1 MLGQLLGKQ
10 LPGAEDLL
18 VVRLGVAGGL
28 GDQLVGEAGLA
39 QVVLGHVLGVAAQ
52 HDIRTAAGHVGGHGD
67 GAVLTGLCHDL
78 RLTLVVL
85 GVQQVVLDALAGQ
98 HLAQQLVLLDGDGAH
113 QHRLALGVALL
124 HLADDGVVLAVF
136 GLVDGVL
143 VVDTG
148 DGAVGGDLDDVQG
161 VDGGEFL
168 LLRQG
173 RTGHAGQL
181 AVQAEVVLERDG
193 GQRLALALDGQMLL
207 GLDGLM
213 QTLGVPAAE
222 HQAAGEL
229 VHDDHLAVLDHIVHV
244 ALHDAVGLDG
254 LVDVVGDGAVFRVGQ
269 VVQMEELLRLLHA
282 PGSEGDA
289 AGFLVYHIVGV
300 DVGGFLLFVIALHHH
315 KFLQPG
321 GEHLGHIVQ
330 LGGLLAHTGDDQGGT
345 GLIDQN
351 GVHLVHDGESVA
363 PLDLLVG
370 VQGHIVTQVVEAH
383 LVIGTVGDVRLI
395 GLLAFLLFHVV
406 DD

>member
-1 MLGQLLGKQ
+1 M
-10 LPGAEDLL
+10 
-18 VVRLGVAGGL
+18 
-28 GDQLVGEAGLA
+28 
-39 QVVLGHVLGVAAQ
+39 
-52 HDIRTAAGHVGGHGD
+52 
-67 GAVLTGLCHDL
+67 
-78 RLTLVVL
+78 
-85 GVQQVVLDALAGQ
+85 LDALAGQ
-98 HLAQQLVLLDGDGAH
+98 HLAQQLVLLDGHGAH
-113 QHRLALGVALL
+113 QHRLALGVARLYLL
-124 HLADDGVVLAVF
+124 DDGAVLAVL
-136 GLVDGVL
+136 GLVHAVL
-143 VVDTG
+143 IVDTG
-148 DGAVGGDLDDVQG
+148 DGAVGGDLDDVQR
-161 VDGGEFL
+161 VNGGEFL
-168 LLRQG
+168 LLRQR

-181 AVQAEVVLERDG
+181 AVEAEVILERDG
-193 GQRLALALDGQMLL
+193 GKRLALALDGQVLL
-207 GLDGLM
+207 GLDGLV
-213 QTLGVPAAE
+213 QSLGVPAAE

-395 GLLAFLLFHVV
+395 GLLAFLLFMSWMIRPTVRPMKRWTLPIHSESRLAR
-406 DD
+406 